1 RSLHCISAV
10 SLPIDLLTIYLIWTK
25 TPRKTG
31 SYKYLLL
38 LMQICSALMQI
49 HVGEFFAPIPLF
61 PLTGTY
67 CKGFLCQM
75 NVPPHFCVVMFF
87 FLLLACLAIQNIC
100 VLYRHQ
106 AILPSNHWLK
116 IRNHYRGIIFLV
128 YAMAVE
134 SMTIFVLYSEHET
147 AGRSEYLE

>member
-1 RSLHCISAV
+1 VV
-10 SLPIDLLTIYLIWTK
+10 SVPIVMTTAYVIWTK
-25 TPRKTG
+25 FPKNTG
-31 SYKYLLL
+31 AYKYLIL
-38 LMQICSALMQI
+38 LMQICSVCIEI
-49 HVGEFFAPIPLF
+49 HMGVLFTPIPLF
-61 PLTGTY
+61 PLIGTY
-67 CKGFLCQM
+67 CRGLLCSSKMRQYQ
-75 NVPPHFCVVMFF
+75 VMFF

-116 IRNHYRGIIFLV
+116 IRKVQKDIIFLV